1 MKASKQSV
9 RRAVDQPNPQLRF
22 YLFHGPDD
30 AQSRALGQRLLKA
43 LGAAKFAVAAGAVK
57 SDPATL
63 ADEAGAMSLFG
74 EPRAIWIE
82 PAGDEIAPGVEALLE
97 AASVES
103 PVVAIA
109 GALRKTSTVL
119 KLAEASP
126 LALAFASY
134 VPEGQDAE
142 RMVMDA
148 GRSFGLK
155 VSPGVAA
162 RIAAAAGN
170 DLALASQELQKLAIY
185 LDASPEAPKEL
196 DHDAVDA
203 VGTDTAEGDMLRLA
217 DLALGGDL
225 DGLADELAR
234 MVPGGSEAIPV
245 VRSLQRRL
253 LMLAPMRA
261 RIERGESLDAVMT
274 SMVKSLFW
282 KDKAM
287 VARMLSKW
295 SAERLAKV
303 AERTGRLERGLMFS
317 SAPQQEA
324 LGEELLAIA
333 REARR
338 R

>member
-9 RRAVDQPNPQLRF
+9 GRAVDQPNPQLRF

-30 AQSRALGQRLLKA
+30 AQSRALGQRLMKA
-43 LGAAKFAVAAGAVK
+43 LGAAKFSVAAGAVK
-57 SDPATL
+57 ADSATL

-82 PAGDEIAPGVEALLE
+82 PAGDEIAPAVEALFE

-103 PVVAIA
+103 PVLAIA
-109 GALRKTSTVL
+109 GALRKTSAVL

-142 RMVMDA
+142 RMAMDV

-155 VSPGVAA
+155 VSPTVAA

-170 DLALASQELQKLAIY
+170 DQALASQELQKLAIY
-185 LDASPEAPKEL
+185 LDASPQAPKEL
-196 DHDAVDA
+196 EHEAIDA

-217 DLALGGDL
+217 DLALGGDI

-261 RIERGESLDAVMT
+261 RIERGESPDAVMT
-274 SMVKSLFW
+274 SMGKSLFW

>member
-1 MKASKQSV
+1 VKASKQAV
-9 RRAVDQPNPQLRF
+9 ARAVDQPNPQVRF

-30 AQSRALGQRLLKA
+30 AQSRGLGQRLLKS
-43 LGAAKFAVAAGAVK
+43 LGAAKFAVASSAVK
-57 SDPATL
+57 SDAATL

-74 EPRAIWIE
+74 ERRVIWIE
-82 PAGDEIAPGVEALLE
+82 PAADEIAPGVEALLE

-109 GALRKTSTVL
+109 GALRKTSALV

-126 LALAFASY
+126 LAVAFAAY
-134 VPEGQDAE
+134 APEGQDAE
-142 RMVMDA
+142 RMVVEV

-155 VSPGVAA
+155 VSQSVAA
-162 RIAAAAGN
+162 RLAGAAGN
-170 DLALASQELQKLAIY
+170 DQALVGQELQKLAIY
-185 LDASPEAPKEL
+185 LDASPQSPKEL

-217 DLALGGDL
+217 DLALGGDV
-225 DGLADELAR
+225 DALAEELSR
-234 MVPGGSEAIPV
+234 MAPGGSEAIPV

-253 LMLAPMRA
+253 LMLAPARA
-261 RIERGESLDAVMT
+261 RIERGERPDAVMT
-274 SMVKSLFW
+274 SLGKSLFW
-282 KDKAM
+282 KDKALF
-287 VARMLSKW
+287 AKMLAQW
-295 SAERLAKV
+295 DAERLAKV
-303 AERTGRLERGLMFS
+303 ADRAGKLERGLMFKP
-317 SAPQQEA
+317 APQQEA

>member
-9 RRAVDQPNPQLRF
+9 GRAVDQPNPQLRF

-43 LGAAKFAVAAGAVK
+43 LGAAKFSVAAGAVK
-57 SDPATL
+57 ADSATL

-82 PAGDEIAPGVEALLE
+82 PAGDEIAPGVEALFE

-103 PVVAIA
+103 PVLAIA
-109 GALRKTSTVL
+109 GALRKTSAVL

-142 RMVMDA
+142 RMAMDV

-155 VSPGVAA
+155 VSPTVAA

-170 DLALASQELQKLAIY
+170 DQALASQELQKLAIY
-185 LDASPEAPKEL
+185 LDASPQAPKEL
-196 DHDAVDA
+196 EHEAIDA

-217 DLALGGDL
+217 DLALGGDI

-261 RIERGESLDAVMT
+261 RIERGESPDAVMT
-274 SMVKSLFW
+274 SMGKSLFW